1 VPIINMDD
9 KILLSHGGGG
19 KKTQDLIRHIFLE
32 KFSNEELNELDDG
45 AVIGDMI
52 ITTDSFVVNPLFFPG
67 GDIGKLSIS
76 GTVNDIVAMG
86 GTPLFLS
93 AGFIIEEGFPLEDLK
108 KIVDSMSN
116 EAKAVPV
123 KIVTGDTKVVEK
135 GKGDGIYINTTG
147 FGKKTL
153 ELGLER
159 IKPGNKIII
168 TGTVGD
174 HGASIL
180 LSRNQFEIE
189 SGLKSDCAPLYGLL
203 KSILSED
210 IKFMRDPTRGGL
222 AAVLNEIVRKDWG
235 IEIFEDKIPIR
246 EDVKGICEMLGIDPI
261 TMANE
266 GKMVIFVEGDRV
278 EETLKTLHMHPLG
291 RDASIIGK
299 VTDQIKG
306 RVVERTVAGTTRI
319 IDMPSG
325 ESLPRIC

>member
-1 VPIINMDD
+1 MDD

-45 AVIGDMI
+45 AVIDDMI

-76 GTVNDIVAMG
+76 GTINDIVAMG
-86 GTPLFLS
+86 GRPLFLS
-93 AGFIIEEGFPLEDLK
+93 TGFIIEEGFPLKDLK
-108 KIVDSMSN
+108 RIVDSMSN
-116 EAKAVPV
+116 EAKMIPV

-147 FGKKTL
+147 IGKRML
-153 ELGLER
+153 DLGIKR
-159 IKPGNKIII
+159 IKPGDKIIV
-168 TGTVGD
+168 TGTIGD

-189 SGLKSDCAPLYGLL
+189 SGIKSDCAPLYGLL
-203 KSILSED
+203 NSVFSNA

-222 AAVLNEIVRKDWG
+222 AAVLNEIVREDWG
-235 IEIFEDKIPIR
+235 IEIFEDKIPIK
-246 EDVKGICEMLGIDPI
+246 EDVKGICEMLGIDPV

-266 GKMVIFVEGDRV
+266 GKMIIFVEGDRA
-278 EETLKTLHMHPLG
+278 EETLKILHKHPLG
-291 RDASIIGK
+291 QDASIIGD
-299 VTDQIKG
+299 VTDKING
-306 RVVERTVAGTTRI
+306 RVVEKTVAGTTRI

-325 ESLPRIC
+325 GESLPRIC